1 MKKIRDYVEVMF
13 QEFPKTKKIN
23 DVKAN
28 IIDAMESKY
37 EDLIA
42 DGINEQEAVGI
53 VIGQFGNID
62 ELKEEFGMEVDEN
75 VEYLESDEIKKYLRF
90 KDKFGKMIGL
100 GVVMIILGAGGTTIS
115 YLSEFHESLSVYI
128 LLMIV
133 AVAVLIFVLMGLENA
148 KYEEIDS
155 AKYRLEADELVF
167 YQKEFERFT
176 PGFNIAIGMGVLLCI
191 FGASSTILMEDI
203 LKLSKDS
210 FAFIL
215 FPCVALA
222 VFLFIYMGIRYESY
236 RVLVTP
242 DKVQKENK
250 EEESDFGWIF
260 GVTMPMAAMGFLFI
274 GFVYGCWH
282 PGWLIFPITAICT
295 SGVMMILNH
304 TRKNK

>member
-1 MKKIRDYVEVMF
+1 MKKIHDYVEVMF

-23 DVKAN
+23 DIKAN

-42 DGINEQEAVGI
+42 EGKTEQEAVGV
-53 VIGQFGNID
+53 VIAQFGNID

-75 VEYLESDEIKKYLRF
+75 VEYLGREEAKAYLRF
-90 KDKFGKMIGL
+90 KEKFAKMIGI
-100 GVVMIILGAGGTTIS
+100 GVAMIILGAGGTSFS
-115 YLSEFHESLSVYI
+115 YLSEFHESLSVYV

-155 AKYRLEADELVF
+155 AKYRLEADEFVF

-191 FGASSTILMEDI
+191 FGASSTVLMEDI

-222 VFLFIYMGIRYESY
+222 VFLFIYMGVRYSSY
-236 RVLVTP
+236 RVLVNP
-242 DKVQKENK
+242 DKVQKELK
-250 EEESDFGWIF
+250 EEESDHGWIF
-260 GVTMPMAAMGFLFI
+260 GVTMPIAAMGYLVL

-295 SGVMMILNH
+295 SGLMMILNH
-304 TRKNK
+304 TRNK